1 MARIASLLLAL
12 ALLPHALQ
20 SENASMSGMPRHRAP
35 APLFRLAAQAQ
46 GDVEVWIDLSLPALS
61 TLPRD
66 EHKARDRLRA
76 NINIEAQQDEVIA
89 QLASLGAK
97 EQARILH
104 VRNSLAVRM
113 PVSALAQARAIPG
126 VVNVREVKHATRKP

>member
-12 ALLPHALQ
+12 ALLPHTLQ
-20 SENASMSGMPRHRAP
+20 SENASMSGMPRHRVLAP
-35 APLFRLAAQAQ
+35 PLGIAAQVQ
-46 GDVEVWIDLSLPALS
+46 GEVDVWIDLSLPALS

-66 EHKARDRLRA
+66 QHEARDRLRA
-76 NINIEAQQDEVIA
+76 SIEAQQDGVMA

-113 PVSALAQARAIPG
+113 PASALAQARAIPG
-126 VVNVREVKHATRKP
+126 VVNVREVKHTKRKT

>member
-1 MARIASLLLAL
+1 MLR
-12 ALLPHALQ
+12 
-20 SENASMSGMPRHRAP
+20 RRAP
-35 APLFRLAAQAQ
+35 APPLRLAAQTQ
-46 GDVEVWIDLSLPALS
+46 GEVDVWIDLSVPALS

-66 EHKARDRLRA
+66 EQEACDRLRA
-76 NINIEAQQDEVIA
+76 NIEAQHDKVIA

-113 PVSALAQARAIPG
+113 RASAFAQARAIQ
-126 VVNVREVKHATRKP
+126 AL

>member
-1 MARIASLLLAL
+1 MARTASLLLAL

-35 APLFRLAAQAQ
+35 APPLQLAAQAQ
-46 GDVEVWIDLSLPALS
+46 GEVEVWIDLSLPALS
-61 TLPRD
+61 NLPHD
-66 EHKARDRLRA
+66 EREARDRLRA
-76 NINIEAQQDEVIA
+76 NIEAQQDEVIA

-113 PVSALAQARAIPG
+113 PASALSHARAIPG
-126 VVNVREVKHATRKP
+126 VINVREVKHTTRKT

>member
-1 MARIASLLLAL
+1 MTRIASLLLSL
-12 ALLPHALQ
+12 ALPPHALP

-35 APLFRLAAQAQ
+35 APRLQLAALAQ
-46 GDVEVWIDLSLPALS
+46 GEVEVWIDLSLPALS
-61 TLPRD
+61 NLPHD
-66 EHKARDRLRA
+66 EREARDRLRA
-76 NINIEAQQDEVIA
+76 NIEAQQDEVIA

-113 PVSALAQARAIPG
+113 PASALHTRATPG
-126 VVNVREVKHATRKP
+126 VIKVREVKHTTRKT